1 MTKEFIRKPTIFP
14 LETEL
19 PWNIVDNLCTIISHI
34 IETLDDSYKVKDGVA
49 VHETATIDHNVTIK
63 APLGILLCRQQLLS
77 AWRCVSC
84 PQSKGWHQLRSEDQR
99 VVNYSLSISKDFFD
113 THSWLEKR

>member
-34 IETLDDSYKVKDGVA
+34 IETLDDSYSWRWLSHRCYNAVLSPGTLLKPKTIVKRLALIEQD
-49 VHETATIDHNVTIK
+49 
-63 APLGILLCRQQLLS
+63 PL
-77 AWRCVSC
+77 
-84 PQSKGWHQLRSEDQR
+84 
-99 VVNYSLSISKDFFD
+99 
-113 THSWLEKR
+113 

>member
-34 IETLDDSYKVKDGVA
+34 ITRP
-49 VHETATIDHNVTIK
+49 IIK
-63 APLGILLCRQQLLS
+63 PC
-77 AWRCVSC
+77 
-84 PQSKGWHQLRSEDQR
+84 
-99 VVNYSLSISKDFFD
+99 Y
-113 THSWLEKR
+113 T